1 VKTIRVA
8 AACILRNSRV
18 LIARRSY
25 GDLAGRWEFP
35 GGKVE
40 PGESSKQALVREIRE
55 EMAVDITVDSF
66 LMTREYD
73 YPQFHLTMDCFLCTL
88 RSDHMILNSHTG
100 VRWIPLDDTESI
112 GWVPADEAVYR
123 RLQQVKAE

>member
-1 VKTIRVA
+1 VKTIQVA
-8 AACILRNSRV
+8 AACILSGPKV

-40 PGESSKQALVREIRE
+40 PGETSAQALVREIRE

-73 YPQFHLTMDCFLCTL
+73 YPQFHLQMDCFLCTL
-88 RSDHMILNSHTG
+88 RSGHMILNSHTG
-100 VRWIPLDDTESI
+100 VRWIPLDDTENI
-112 GWVPADEAVYR
+112 AWVPADEAVYR
-123 RLQQVKAE
+123 KLQHSGTE